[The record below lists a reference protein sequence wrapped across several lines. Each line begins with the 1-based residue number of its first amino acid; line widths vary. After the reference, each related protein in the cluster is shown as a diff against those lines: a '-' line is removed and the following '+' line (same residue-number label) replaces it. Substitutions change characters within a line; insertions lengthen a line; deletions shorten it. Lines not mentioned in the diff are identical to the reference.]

1 MRLERVRLGELS
13 QLRGLDFAPAAGLNV
28 LVGPNAQG
36 KSNLLEALAMLATGK
51 SFRAHRES
59 ELIRDGTE
67 RAEIGGE
74 ARIAAGEIRLRCTIA
89 RTPAGTRK
97 SFEVNGGA
105 VGFARFLGR
114 ARVVTFVPADLQLV
128 AGGPALRR
136 AFLNGALA
144 QLSPTYYRDL
154 ALYQKIV
161 QQKSALLR
169 GAIAPDRD
177 LLLAYN
183 DELVRPA
190 SALIAARRAFVDE
203 LAAATARDLRA
214 LAGTRERLGVT
225 YAPNPEGDV
234 VEALARAARRR
245 AAPAHDAGRA
255 APRRSAACWSTGSR
269 WRRSARRVSSARRCS
284 RSRSPNTTSCARA
297 PHDAPIL
304 LLDDVLS
311 ELDAERAGGFL
322 DAVGGFEQAFLTTT
336 ELPAA
341 VGPAATWSIRAAT
354 RDAVLRLDGVLDGWR
369 PKPGHGSDPLVA
381 ARAAWA
387 ELVGADVARA
397 AQPVAIERDRRWSC

>member
-1 MRLERVRLGELS
+1 VRLERVRLGNFRNYES
-13 QLRGLDFAPAAGLNV
+13 LDFEPAAGLNV

-59 ELIRDGTE
+59 ELIRDGAE

-74 ARIAAGEIRLRCTIA
+74 ARVAAGQIRLRCTIA
-89 RTPAGTRK
+89 QTPAGTRK

-114 ARVVTFVPADLQLV
+114 TRVVTFVPADLQLV
-128 AGGPALRR
+128 AGGPSLRR
-136 AFLNGALA
+136 SFLNGALA

-183 DELVRPA
+183 DELRRPA

-203 LAAATARDLRA
+203 LAAATAEIYARWR
-214 LAGTRERLGVT
+214 GTHERLGVT
-225 YAPNPEGDV
+225 YAPNPDGDV
-234 VEALARAARRR
+234 GEALAAQLEAEVRRR
-245 AAPAHDAGRA
+245 TTLVGPHRDDLRLLVDGKPLAAFGSQGQQRTAVLALKVGEYDVMRA
-255 APRRSAACWSTGSR
+255 RT
-269 WRRSARRVSSARRCS
+269 
-284 RSRSPNTTSCARA
+284 
-297 PHDAPIL
+297 HDAPIL

-311 ELDAERAGGFL
+311 ELDAERAAGFL
-322 DAVGGFEQAFLTTT
+322 AAVGGYEQAFLTTT
-336 ELPAA
+336 EAPPAVA
-341 VGPAATWSIRAAT
+341 PAATWSIRAARVT
-354 RDAVLRLDGVLDGWR
+354 
-369 PKPGHGSDPLVA
+369 P
-381 ARAAWA
+381 
-387 ELVGADVARA
+387 
-397 AQPVAIERDRRWSC
+397 C

>member
-1 MRLERVRLGELS
+1 MAGRIAGFLDEPVRVRLERVRLAEF
-13 QLRGLDFAPAAGLNV
+13 RNYATLDFAPKPGLNV
-28 LVGPNAQG
+28 FVGANAQG

-59 ELIRDGTE
+59 ELIREGSD

-74 ARIAAGEIRLRCTIA
+74 ARIAAGEIRLRCTIL

-128 AGGPALRR
+128 SGGPALRR

-161 QQKSALLR
+161 QQKAALLR
-169 GAIAPDRD
+169 GAIAPDRE

-190 SALIAARRAFVDE
+190 TALIAARRAFVDE
-203 LAAATARDLRA
+203 LAVATAAIYGRWH
-214 LAGTRERLGVT
+214 GTRERLGVS

-234 VEALARAARRR
+234 AEALGAQLEHEVRRR
-245 AAPAHDAGRA
+245 TTLVGPHRDDLRLLVDGRSLAAFGSQGQQRTAVLALKVAEYDVMRA
-255 APRRSAACWSTGSR
+255 RTA
-269 WRRSARRVSSARRCS
+269 
-284 RSRSPNTTSCARA
+284 
-297 PHDAPIL
+297 DAPIL

-322 DAVGGFEQAFLTTT
+322 GAVEGFEQAFVTAT
-336 ELPAA
+336 ELPPAMAA
-341 VGPAATWSIRAAT
+341 AATWAIAAAT
-354 RDAVLRLDGVLDGWR
+354 VTA
-369 PKPGHGSDPLVA
+369 
-381 ARAAWA
+381 
-387 ELVGADVARA
+387 
-397 AQPVAIERDRRWSC
+397 C

>member
-1 MRLERVRLGELS
+1 MRIERVRLANFRNYES
-13 QLRGLDFAPAAGLNV
+13 LDFAPAAGLNV
-28 LVGPNAQG
+28 LIGANAQG
-36 KSNLLEALAMLATGK
+36 KSNLLEAFAMLATGK

-59 ELIRDGTE
+59 ELIREGSE

-74 ARIAAGEIRLRCTIA
+74 AHVLAGEIRLRCSVA

-128 AGGPALRR
+128 GGGPALRR
-136 AFLNGALA
+136 SFLNEALA

-154 ALYQKIV
+154 ALYQKIIT
-161 QQKSALLR
+161 QKSALLR

-190 SALIAARRAFVDE
+190 SALIAARRAFAGE
-203 LAAATARDLRA
+203 LAAATAGMYGRWRGA
-214 LAGTRERLGVT
+214 RERLGVT
-225 YAPNPEGDV
+225 YVPNPDGDV
-234 VEALARAARRR
+234 DEALAGALEQELRRR
-245 AAPAHDAGRA
+245 TTLVGPHRDELRLLVDGKRLAAFGSQGQQRTAVLALKVAEYDVMRA
-255 APRRSAACWSTGSR
+255 RSG
-269 WRRSARRVSSARRCS
+269 
-284 RSRSPNTTSCARA
+284 
-297 PHDAPIL
+297 DAPIL

-322 DAVGGFEQAFLTTT
+322 AAVEGFEQAFLTTT
-336 ELPAA
+336 ELPRELGA
-341 VGPAATWSIRAAT
+341 AATWSIRAA
-354 RDAVLRLDGVLDGWR
+354 AVT
-369 PKPGHGSDPLVA
+369 P
-381 ARAAWA
+381 
-387 ELVGADVARA
+387 
-397 AQPVAIERDRRWSC
+397 C

>member
-1 MRLERVRLGELS
+1 VRLDRVRLADFRNYAS
-13 QLRGLDFAPAAGLNV
+13 LDFEPKPGLNV
-28 LVGPNAQG
+28 FVGPNAQG
-36 KSNLLEALAMLATGK
+36 KSNLLEAFAMLATGK

-59 ELIRDGTE
+59 ELIREGSE
-67 RAEIGGE
+67 RADIAGDAHIE
-74 ARIAAGEIRLRCTIA
+74 AGDIRLRCSVV
-89 RTPAGTRK
+89 RTPGMTRK
-97 SFEVNGGA
+97 SFEVNGGS

-128 AGGPALRR
+128 SGGPALRR

-190 SALIAARRAFVDE
+190 TALIAARRTFVDE
-203 LAAATARDLRA
+203 LAAATAQMYARWR
-214 LAGTRERLGVT
+214 GTRERLGVT
-225 YAPNPEGDV
+225 YAPNPDGDV
-234 VEALARAARRR
+234 GEALGGAVESEVRRR
-245 AAPAHDAGRA
+245 TTLIGPHRDDLRLLIDGKPLGAFGSQGQQRTAVLALKVAEYDVMRA
-255 APRRSAACWSTGSR
+255 RTG
-269 WRRSARRVSSARRCS
+269 
-284 RSRSPNTTSCARA
+284 
-297 PHDAPIL
+297 DAPIL

-322 DAVGGFEQAFLTTT
+322 GAVEGFEQAFLTTT
-336 ELPAA
+336 ELPRD
-341 VGPAATWSIRAAT
+341 VGAAATWAI
-354 RDAVLRLDGVLDGWR
+354 RDATVT
-369 PKPGHGSDPLVA
+369 P
-381 ARAAWA
+381 
-387 ELVGADVARA
+387 
-397 AQPVAIERDRRWSC
+397 C

>member
-1 MRLERVRLGELS
+1 VRIERIRLGEF
-13 QLRGLDFAPAAGLNV
+13 RNYAELDLQPASGLNL

-114 ARVVTFVPADLQLV
+114 TRVVTFVPADLQLV
-128 AGGPALRR
+128 GGGPSLRR

-154 ALYQKIV
+154 ALYQKVI

-203 LAAATARDLRA
+203 LATATAAIYGRWR
-214 LAGTRERLGVT
+214 GTRERLGVT
-225 YAPNPEGDV
+225 YAPNPESNV
-234 VEALARAARRR
+234 AEALAAAVEGELRRR
-245 AAPAHDAGRA
+245 TTLVGPHRDELRLLVDGKPLAAFGSQGQQRTAVLALKVAEYDVMRA
-255 APRRSAACWSTGSR
+255 RTG
-269 WRRSARRVSSARRCS
+269 
-284 RSRSPNTTSCARA
+284 
-297 PHDAPIL
+297 DAPIL

-322 DAVGGFEQAFLTTT
+322 GAVEGFEQAFLTTT
-336 ELPAA
+336 ELPRDVPA
-341 VGPAATWSIRAAT
+341 AATWSIRAAT
-354 RDAVLRLDGVLDGWR
+354 VTA
-369 PKPGHGSDPLVA
+369 
-381 ARAAWA
+381 
-387 ELVGADVARA
+387 
-397 AQPVAIERDRRWSC
+397 C

>member
-1 MRLERVRLGELS
+1 MKIERIRLADFRNYEH
-13 QLRGLDFAPAAGLNV
+13 LDVAPEPGLNV

-51 SFRAHRES
+51 SFRAHRDS
-59 ELIRDGTE
+59 ELIRTGAE
-67 RAEIGGE
+67 RAEIGGD
-74 ARIAAGEIRLRCTIA
+74 ARIAAGAIHLRCTIA

-128 AGGPALRR
+128 SGGPALRR

-161 QQKSALLR
+161 HQKSALLR
-169 GAIAPDRD
+169 GAIAADRD

-203 LAAATARDLRA
+203 LAVATAEMYARWR
-214 LAGTRERLGVT
+214 GTRERLGLT
-225 YAPNPEGDV
+225 YVPNPEGDV
-234 VEALARAARRR
+234 VEALGAAVETETRRR
-245 AAPAHDAGRA
+245 TTLVGPHRDDLRLLVDGKPLAAFGSQGQQRTAVLALKVAEYDVMRA
-255 APRRSAACWSTGSR
+255 RTG
-269 WRRSARRVSSARRCS
+269 
-284 RSRSPNTTSCARA
+284 
-297 PHDAPIL
+297 DAPIL

-322 DAVGGFEQAFLTTT
+322 GAVEGFEQAFLTTT
-336 ELPAA
+336 ELPPGLGAT
-341 VGPAATWSIRAAT
+341 ATWTVHSAT
-354 RDAVLRLDGVLDGWR
+354 VTR
-369 PKPGHGSDPLVA
+369 
-381 ARAAWA
+381 
-387 ELVGADVARA
+387 
-397 AQPVAIERDRRWSC
+397 C

>member
-1 MRLERVRLGELS
+1 VRLERVRLADFRNYAS
-13 QLRGLDFAPAAGLNV
+13 LDFTPANGLNV
-28 LVGPNAQG
+28 FVGPNAQG

-59 ELIRDGTE
+59 ELIRSGTE
-67 RAEIGGE
+67 RAEIAGE
-74 ARIAAGEIRLRCTIA
+74 ARIAAGAIRLRCAIA

-114 ARVVTFVPADLQLV
+114 TRVVTFVPADLQLV
-128 AGGPALRR
+128 SGGPALRR
-136 AFLNGALA
+136 SFLNGALA

-203 LAAATARDLRA
+203 LAAATAAIYARWRG
-214 LAGTRERLGVT
+214 AGERLGVT
-225 YAPNPEGDV
+225 YAPNPDGDV
-234 VEALARAARRR
+234 GEALANALESEVRRR
-245 AAPAHDAGRA
+245 TTLVGPHRDDLRLLVDGTPLAAFGSQGQQRTAVLALKVAEYDVMRA
-255 APRRSAACWSTGSR
+255 RTG
-269 WRRSARRVSSARRCS
+269 
-284 RSRSPNTTSCARA
+284 
-297 PHDAPIL
+297 DAPIL

-322 DAVGGFEQAFLTTT
+322 GAVEGFEQAFLTTT
-336 ELPAA
+336 ELPREIGA
-341 VGPAATWSIRAAT
+341 AATWSIRAAT
-354 RDAVLRLDGVLDGWR
+354 VT
-369 PKPGHGSDPLVA
+369 P
-381 ARAAWA
+381 
-387 ELVGADVARA
+387 
-397 AQPVAIERDRRWSC
+397 C